1 MPKPLQIGL
10 LGAGHMGNYHARA
23 VAARD
28 DAVLAAVFDV
38 DAARAAKVA
47 AAYGSRAETDLDR
60 MAGELDAAIVA
71 ADTSAHRDLAVRLLQ
86 RGVAVLIEK
95 PIAPTA
101 REARQIVAAA
111 ERSGAVAQVGHILRF
126 DPVTQAV
133 AGRRFR
139 PRYIEVSW
147 AAPFNPRGTDVGVV
161 MDLMI
166 HGLDLVLHWA
176 GESPSRIEAV
186 GGIVVGPD
194 EDFANAR
201 LAFPGGCVATLT
213 ASRMSRTRQRLIRVF
228 AEGTYLRLDY
238 AARKVEVVTPIPGL
252 AERIRQGDRKT
263 PPPMEDLVTV
273 EHLAVDAGRDALRD
287 QLASFVAAVRGE
299 GPVAVPAR
307 DGARAVEVAERIL
320 AAVHPDRR
328 A

>member
-1 MPKPLQIGL
+1 MSKPLQIGL
-10 LGAGHMGNYHARA
+10 FGAGHMGNYHARA
-23 VAARD
+23 IAERQ
-28 DAVLAAVFDV
+28 DAVLAGVYDV
-38 DAARAAKVA
+38 DPARAAQVA
-47 AAYGSRAETDLDR
+47 AAHGSRAETDPDR
-60 MAGELDAAIVA
+60 LAGAVDAAVIA
-71 ADTSAHRDLAVRLLQ
+71 ADTVAHRDLAVRLLG

-95 PIAPTA
+95 PMAATA

-139 PRYIEVSW
+139 PRYVEVSW
-147 AAPFNPRGTDVGVV
+147 VAPFNPRGTDVGVV

-176 GESPSRIEAV
+176 GEAPSRIDAV

-194 EDFANAR
+194 EDFASAR

-213 ASRMSRTRQRLIRVF
+213 TSRMSRTRQRLIRIF

-238 AARKVEVVTPIPGL
+238 AARKVEVVTPKPGL
-252 AERIRQGDRKT
+252 VERARQGDGKA

-273 EHLAVDAGRDALRD
+273 EALAVDAGRDALRD
-287 QLASFVAAVRGE
+287 QLASFIAAVRGE

-307 DGARAVEVAERIL
+307 DGLLAIEAAEQVL
-320 AAVHPDRR
+320 AGVHPGRR